1 MSKFIVVFVIC
12 GLCLFIWFRLFEIE
26 SSVNDGTILATTCMQ
41 EVSLLDTDNLAEG
54 SVNQYFSN
62 SLARGAI
69 SLASGETNLS
79 YNSSNGELSLPQLDG
94 GTF

>member
-1 MSKFIVVFVIC
+1 MATQNTFVVEYGITV
-12 GLCLFIWFRLFEIE
+12 GTTEII
-26 SSVNDGTILATTCMQ
+26 SSSGKLVAAAIS
-41 EVSLLDTDNLAEG
+41 ELDTDNLSEG
-54 SVNQYFSN
+54 STNQYFTN
-62 SLARGAI
+62 ARARTAI